1 MNKTSLLVI
10 SLLLANSQAIRKN
23 KIAGNNYF

>member
-23 KIAGNNYF
+23 KIADKNNL